1 MMNRATMALLSAG
14 LWGALTI
21 GCSNKAINNDDSLK
35 TDIQAKLY
43 ADPVTKGG
51 NVGVDVKDGVVT
63 LTGDVPSSDV
73 ELQAMKIANGTAGVR
88 SVSDQMKVNGTMAA
102 NPMPANALNAGDSSA
117 KPMVAPNALA
127 PTHSA
132 PPPAAAPS

>member
-1 MMNRATMALLSAG
+1 MKHLRWTGSALLALVMITGGCGPKSA
-14 LWGALTI
+14 ASDQTLTT
-21 GCSNKAINNDDSLK
+21 N
-35 TDIQAKLY
+35 IQSQLY
-43 ADPVTKGG
+43 ADSTTRQA
-51 NVGVDVKDGVVT
+51 NVNVAVKDGVVT
-63 LTGDVPSSDV
+63 LSGDVPSSDV

-132 PPPAAAPS
+132 PP